1 MPLFQIPAPDL
12 NSVSV
17 GVPKLQFLN
26 ALGFSDDGRL
36 LLVQATF
43 TDSFDPNGSDLRYA
57 VWVYDVVAGKYT
69 ISLNALVAESAGT
82 LRETDVLSARFA
94 GGSSSQPNFIVHT
107 ALDDVDKSERLL
119 MVSGQNTPVN
129 IIATVLG
136 ADVRPSIQAY
146 SVSTNGRFVALQ
158 TDSTF
163 FSALDT
169 NSTSDI
175 YLLDLQSKAIER
187 VSLLA
192 GAETFKPISL
202 GFVETNGA
210 TVSVSFTTEAG
221 FSRADTN
228 EPLSTAE
235 ARVDAYTW
243 SREFGANGFVGTPTF
258 TLLSQGLNGSASG
271 LVLTDI
277 GPVLTSAG
285 SFFSSSSANLVANDT
300 NSQPDIFVA
309 APNGGISRIN
319 LPSQSEWTS
328 GAQLAGATDNGRILA
343 VLTSSAEVAGP
354 ERNQQLVLLDQ
365 ATKKYVVASSG
376 AAGVGNDMVV
386 TALISPKG
394 DAAAFVS
401 LATNLTGQPPA
412 TFGGSLF
419 LVTGLADTLDN
430 EATGSVSVSGTV
442 AEGGTVTAS
451 VSATDIDGSITNT
464 AYQWQVSSNG
474 TTGWT
479 DLSGATAASYAIA
492 SDQSQVGMYLRV
504 VATTTDILGGT
515 TTFTS
520 AATTAVANF
529 NDAPVVSNAIA
540 NQGSAEDAAWSYQ
553 VPAGTFSDADADTL
567 SYTATLSTGVVLPN
581 WLSFN
586 AATRTFSG
594 TPPQDFAGN
603 VSLMVTAS
611 DGSASVTDTFVLT
624 VSAVEDEAVG
634 SASIGGTAAE
644 GGTVT
649 ASVSATDIDGSIT
662 NTAYQWQV
670 SSNGTTGW
678 TDLSG
683 ATAASYAIA
692 SDQSQ
697 VGKYLRVVAT
707 TTDILGGTT
716 TFTSAATTA
725 ITSVDFAPTLVT
737 LTADQSTLDGTA
749 WRLQIPSDA
758 FIDKDGDALTYSASL
773 SDGSSLPSWLSF
785 NASNLTF
792 FGTPP
797 LNLSAVFNLKL
808 TASDGRLSA
817 SDTFVLSVKAQR
829 QNVTGTSGNDALS
842 GISGSMSEIRGGAG
856 NDTLTGGSRADVAV
870 FSGNRAD
877 YTITTVAGVTTV
889 RDNRTG
895 SPDGTD
901 TLRGMNI
908 LRFADI
914 QLFQSSAA
922 NRVILAGQAQT
933 YFVANSEVVQG
944 TNAAEQFI
952 VAPGTSA
959 LVFAGNNDVVDL
971 SGSIGSYSFARAGT
985 QLQINDG
992 VYTTT
997 LGVGG
1002 SFTLRTASGS
1012 TSVAIDFTIPGGA
1025 IRLGGTQIVGSTTFD
1040 PLLAITDRSNISQN
1054 AIQKDVIVTNGA
1066 SYVARDDVA
1075 DVFVID
1081 ASKSLAIT
1089 ISGFDEADRIIFT
1102 NRTSAEGALF
1112 DAGVI
1117 GDGISTIT
1125 AGNASITLTNLTN
1138 DNFGNEATFESIY
1151 GANAIGY
1158 VI

>member
-1 MPLFQIPAPDL
+1 MAFFQIPAPDL
-12 NSVSV
+12 SSVSV
-17 GVPKLQFLN
+17 GVPTLQFLN

-43 TDSFDPNGSDLRYA
+43 TDSFDSNGSDLRYA
-57 VWVYDVVAGKYT
+57 VWVYDVVAKQYT

-94 GGSSSQPNFIVHT
+94 GGSASQPNFLVHT

-228 EPLSTAE
+228 ESLSIAE

-258 TLLSQGLNGSASG
+258 TLLSQALNGSASG

-277 GPVLTSAG
+277 GPVLTSVG
-285 SFFSSSSANLVANDT
+285 SFFSSSSSNLVANDT
-300 NSQPDIFVA
+300 NSQPDIFVSL
-309 APNGGISRIN
+309 PNGGISRIN
-319 LPSQSEWTS
+319 LPGQTEWTS
-328 GAQLAGATDNGRILA
+328 GAQLADATDDGRILA
-343 VLTSSAEVAGP
+343 LLTSSAEVAGP
-354 ERNQQLVLLDQ
+354 ERNQQLVLFDQ
-365 ATKKYVVASSG
+365 ATKKYLVASSG

-386 TALISPKG
+386 SALISPRG
-394 DAAAFVS
+394 DTAAFVS
-401 LATNLTGQPPA
+401 LATNLTGQPST

-419 LVTGLADTLDN
+419 VFTGLVDMFGIARI
-430 EATGSVSVSGTV
+430 VS
-442 AEGGTVTAS
+442 
-451 VSATDIDGSITNT
+451 
-464 AYQWQVSSNG
+464 
-474 TTGWT
+474 
-479 DLSGATAASYAIA
+479 
-492 SDQSQVGMYLRV
+492 
-504 VATTTDILGGT
+504 
-515 TTFTS
+515 
-520 AATTAVANF
+520 
-529 NDAPVVSNAIA
+529 
-540 NQGSAEDAAWSYQ
+540 
-553 VPAGTFSDADADTL
+553 
-567 SYTATLSTGVVLPN
+567 
-581 WLSFN
+581 
-586 AATRTFSG
+586 
-594 TPPQDFAGN
+594 
-603 VSLMVTAS
+603 
-611 DGSASVTDTFVLT
+611 
-624 VSAVEDEAVG
+624 
-634 SASIGGTAAE
+634 
-644 GGTVT
+644 
-649 ASVSATDIDGSIT
+649 
-662 NTAYQWQV
+662 
-670 SSNGTTGW
+670 
-678 TDLSG
+678 
-683 ATAASYAIA
+683 
-692 SDQSQ
+692 
-697 VGKYLRVVAT
+697 
-707 TTDILGGTT
+707 
-716 TFTSAATTA
+716 
-725 ITSVDFAPTLVT
+725 
-737 LTADQSTLDGTA
+737 
-749 WRLQIPSDA
+749 
-758 FIDKDGDALTYSASL
+758 
-773 SDGSSLPSWLSF
+773 
-785 NASNLTF
+785 
-792 FGTPP
+792 
-797 LNLSAVFNLKL
+797 
-808 TASDGRLSA
+808 
-817 SDTFVLSVKAQR
+817 
-829 QNVTGTSGNDALS
+829 GTSGNDVLS
-842 GISGSMSEIRGGAG
+842 GISGSISEISGGAG
-856 NDTLTGGSRADVAV
+856 SDTITGGSRADVAV

-901 TLRGMNI
+901 TLRGLNI

-914 QLFQSSAA
+914 QLFQAAAA

-933 YFVANSEVVQG
+933 YFVSNSEVVQG
-944 TNAAEQFI
+944 TNAAEQFVI
-952 VAPGTSA
+952 APGTSA

-971 SGSIGSYSFARAGT
+971 SGSIGSYSYTRTGT
-985 QLQINDG
+985 QLQISDG
-992 VYTTT
+992 TYPTA

-1012 TSVAIDFTIPGGA
+1012 TSVAIDFTQGGA
-1025 IRLGGTQIVGSTTFD
+1025 IKLGGTQIVGSTTFD
-1040 PLLAITDRSNISQN
+1040 PLLAITDRSNYSQN
-1054 AIQKDVIVTNGA
+1054 ATQKDVIAANGA
-1066 SYVARDDVA
+1066 SYVARDNVA

-1081 ASKSLAIT
+1081 ASKPLAVT
-1089 ISGFDEADRIIFT
+1089 ISGFDDGDRIVFT
-1102 NRTSAEGALF
+1102 NQTSAEGALF

-1125 AGNASITLTNLTN
+1125 AGDAFITLTNLAN
-1138 DNFGNEATFESIY
+1138 ENFRNEATFEAIY

>member
-1 MPLFQIPAPDL
+1 MALFQIPTPDL
-12 NSVSV
+12 ASVSV
-17 GVPKLQFLN
+17 GIPTLQFLN

-57 VWVYDVVAGKYT
+57 VWVYDVVAGQYT
-69 ISLNALVAESAGT
+69 ISLNALVAESAGA

-94 GGSSSQPNFIVHT
+94 GGSPSQPNIIVHT
-107 ALDDVDKSERLL
+107 ALDDVEQSERLL

-175 YLLDLQSKAIER
+175 YLLDLQSNAIER

-228 EPLSTAE
+228 ESLSIAE

-258 TLLSQGLNGSASG
+258 TLLSQALNRSASG

-277 GPVLTSAG
+277 GPVLTSVG
-285 SFFSSSSANLVANDT
+285 SFFSSSSSNLVANDT
-300 NSQPDIFVA
+300 NSQPDIFVSL
-309 APNGGISRIN
+309 PNGGVSRIN
-319 LPSQSEWTS
+319 LPNQSEWTS

-401 LATNLTGQPPA
+401 LATNLTNQPSA

-419 LVTGLADTLDN
+419 LVTGLADALDN
-430 EATGSVSVSGTV
+430 EAIGTVSVSGTV
-442 AEGGTVTAS
+442 AEGGTVSAS
-451 VSATDIDGSITNT
+451 VSVTDVDGGIADTS
-464 AYQWQVSSNG
+464 YQWQISSNG
-474 TTGWT
+474 TSGWGDIT
-479 DLSGATAASYAIA
+479 GAT
-492 SDQSQVGMYLRV
+492 
-504 VATTTDILGGT
+504 T
-515 TTFTS
+515 
-520 AATTAVANF
+520 
-529 NDAPVVSNAIA
+529 
-540 NQGSAEDAAWSYQ
+540 
-553 VPAGTFSDADADTL
+553 
-567 SYTATLSTGVVLPN
+567 
-581 WLSFN
+581 
-586 AATRTFSG
+586 
-594 TPPQDFAGN
+594 
-603 VSLMVTAS
+603 
-611 DGSASVTDTFVLT
+611 
-624 VSAVEDEAVG
+624 
-634 SASIGGTAAE
+634 
-644 GGTVT
+644 
-649 ASVSATDIDGSIT
+649 
-662 NTAYQWQV
+662 
-670 SSNGTTGW
+670 
-678 TDLSG
+678 
-683 ATAASYAIA
+683 ASYAIA

-697 VGKYLRVVAT
+697 VGKYLRVVAI
-707 TTDILGGTT
+707 TTDALGGTT

-725 ITSVDFAPTLVT
+725 VANVNDAPVVSAEIAAQTNT
-737 LTADQSTLDGTA
+737 EDTA
-749 WRLQIPSDA
+749 WSYTVPAGTFSDA
-758 FIDKDGDALTYSASL
+758 DGDALTYTAKL
-773 SDGSSLPSWLSF
+773 ANGDALPTWLSF
-785 NASNLTF
+785 NATTCTF
-792 FGTPP
+792 NGTPP
-797 LNLSAVFNLKL
+797 PNFNGDISLTV
-808 TASDGRLSA
+808 TASDGSA
-817 SDTFVLSVKAQR
+817 SVSDTFVLTVTAQV
-829 QNVTGTSGNDALS
+829 QIVTGTSGNDALS
-842 GISGSMSEIRGGAG
+842 GISGSISEIRGGAG
-856 NDTLTGGSRADVAV
+856 NDTITGGNRADVAL

-889 RDNRTG
+889 KDNRAG

-901 TLRGMNI
+901 TLRGLNI

-914 QLFQSSAA
+914 QLFQSAAA
-922 NRVILAGQAQT
+922 NKMILAGQAQT
-933 YFVANSEVVQG
+933 YFVSNSEVVQG
-944 TNAAEQFI
+944 TNAAERFI
-952 VAPGTSA
+952 VAPSTSA
-959 LVFAGNNDVVDL
+959 LIFAGNTDVVDL
-971 SGSIGSYSFARAGT
+971 SGSIGSYSFVKAGT
-985 QLQINDG
+985 QLQISDG

-997 LGVGG
+997 LVVGG

-1012 TSVAIDFTIPGGA
+1012 TTVAIDFTTPGGA
-1025 IRLGGTQIVGSTTFD
+1025 IKLGGTQIVGSTTFD
-1040 PLLAITDRSNISQN
+1040 PLLAITDRSNYSQN
-1054 AIQKDVIVTNGA
+1054 AIQKDVIVSNGG
-1066 SYVARDDVA
+1066 SYIARDNA
-1075 DVFVID
+1075 TDVFVID
-1081 ASKSLAIT
+1081 ASKSLAVT
-1089 ISGFDEADRIIFT
+1089 ISGFDDGDRIIFT

-1117 GDGISTIT
+1117 GDGVSTIT
-1125 AGNASITLTNLTN
+1125 AGNASITLTSFTN
-1138 DNFGNEATFESIY
+1138 DNFGNEAAFEAIY

-1158 VI
+1158 VL

>member
-1 MPLFQIPAPDL
+1 
-12 NSVSV
+12 
-17 GVPKLQFLN
+17 
-26 ALGFSDDGRL
+26 
-36 LLVQATF
+36 
-43 TDSFDPNGSDLRYA
+43 
-57 VWVYDVVAGKYT
+57 
-69 ISLNALVAESAGT
+69 
-82 LRETDVLSARFA
+82 
-94 GGSSSQPNFIVHT
+94 
-107 ALDDVDKSERLL
+107 
-119 MVSGQNTPVN
+119 
-129 IIATVLG
+129 
-136 ADVRPSIQAY
+136 
-146 SVSTNGRFVALQ
+146 
-158 TDSTF
+158 
-163 FSALDT
+163 
-169 NSTSDI
+169 
-175 YLLDLQSKAIER
+175 
-187 VSLLA
+187 
-192 GAETFKPISL
+192 
-202 GFVETNGA
+202 
-210 TVSVSFTTEAG
+210 
-221 FSRADTN
+221 
-228 EPLSTAE
+228 
-235 ARVDAYTW
+235 
-243 SREFGANGFVGTPTF
+243 
-258 TLLSQGLNGSASG
+258 
-271 LVLTDI
+271 
-277 GPVLTSAG
+277 
-285 SFFSSSSANLVANDT
+285 
-300 NSQPDIFVA
+300 
-309 APNGGISRIN
+309 
-319 LPSQSEWTS
+319 
-328 GAQLAGATDNGRILA
+328 
-343 VLTSSAEVAGP
+343 
-354 ERNQQLVLLDQ
+354 
-365 ATKKYVVASSG
+365 
-376 AAGVGNDMVV
+376 
-386 TALISPKG
+386 
-394 DAAAFVS
+394 
-401 LATNLTGQPPA
+401 
-412 TFGGSLF
+412 
-419 LVTGLADTLDN
+419 
-430 EATGSVSVSGTV
+430 
-442 AEGGTVTAS
+442 
-451 VSATDIDGSITNT
+451 
-464 AYQWQVSSNG
+464 
-474 TTGWT
+474 
-479 DLSGATAASYAIA
+479 
-492 SDQSQVGMYLRV
+492 MYLRV

-1040 PLLAITDRSNISQN
+1040 PLLAITDRSNISSSPVMGNRQNVTGTSGNDALSGISGSMSEIRGGAGNDTLTGGSRADVAVFSGNRADYTITTVAGVTTVRDNRTGSPDGTDTLRGMNILRFADIQLFQSSAANRVILAGQAQTYFVANSEVVQGTNAAEQFIVAPGTSALVFAGNNDVVDLSGSIGSYSFARAGTQLQINDGVYTTTLGVGGSFTLRTASGSTSVAIDFTIPGGAIRLGGTQIVGSTTFDPLLAITDRSNISQN

>member
-1 MPLFQIPAPDL
+1 MALFQIPTPDL
-12 NSVSV
+12 ASVSV
-17 GVPKLQFLN
+17 GIPTLQFLN

-57 VWVYDVVAGKYT
+57 VWVYDVVAGQYT
-69 ISLNALVAESAGT
+69 ISLNALVAESAGA

-94 GGSSSQPNFIVHT
+94 GGSPSQPNIIVHT
-107 ALDDVDKSERLL
+107 ALDDVEQSERLL

-175 YLLDLQSKAIER
+175 YLLDLQSNAIER

-228 EPLSTAE
+228 ESLSIAE

-258 TLLSQGLNGSASG
+258 TLLSQALNRSASG

-277 GPVLTSAG
+277 GPVLTSVG
-285 SFFSSSSANLVANDT
+285 SFFSSSSSNLVANDT
-300 NSQPDIFVA
+300 NSQPDIFVSL
-309 APNGGISRIN
+309 PNGGVSRIN
-319 LPSQSEWTS
+319 LPNQSEWTS

-401 LATNLTGQPPA
+401 LATNLTNQPSA

-419 LVTGLADTLDN
+419 LVTGLADALDN
-430 EATGSVSVSGTV
+430 EAIGTVSVSGTV
-442 AEGGTVTAS
+442 AEGGTVSAS
-451 VSATDIDGSITNT
+451 VSVTDVDGGIADTS
-464 AYQWQVSSNG
+464 YQWQISSNG
-474 TTGWT
+474 TSGWSDIT
-479 DLSGATAASYAIA
+479 GAT
-492 SDQSQVGMYLRV
+492 
-504 VATTTDILGGT
+504 T
-515 TTFTS
+515 
-520 AATTAVANF
+520 
-529 NDAPVVSNAIA
+529 
-540 NQGSAEDAAWSYQ
+540 
-553 VPAGTFSDADADTL
+553 
-567 SYTATLSTGVVLPN
+567 
-581 WLSFN
+581 
-586 AATRTFSG
+586 
-594 TPPQDFAGN
+594 
-603 VSLMVTAS
+603 
-611 DGSASVTDTFVLT
+611 
-624 VSAVEDEAVG
+624 
-634 SASIGGTAAE
+634 
-644 GGTVT
+644 
-649 ASVSATDIDGSIT
+649 
-662 NTAYQWQV
+662 
-670 SSNGTTGW
+670 
-678 TDLSG
+678 
-683 ATAASYAIA
+683 ASYAIA

-697 VGKYLRVVAT
+697 VGKYLRVVAI
-707 TTDILGGTT
+707 TTDALGGTT

-725 ITSVDFAPTLVT
+725 VANVNDAPVVSAEIAAQTNT
-737 LTADQSTLDGTA
+737 EDTA
-749 WRLQIPSDA
+749 WSYTVPAGTFSDA
-758 FIDKDGDALTYSASL
+758 DGDALTYTAKL
-773 SDGSSLPSWLSF
+773 ANGDALPTWLSF
-785 NASNLTF
+785 NATTCTF
-792 FGTPP
+792 NGTPP
-797 LNLSAVFNLKL
+797 PNFNGDISLTV
-808 TASDGRLSA
+808 TASDGSA
-817 SDTFVLSVKAQR
+817 SVSDTFVLTVTAQV
-829 QNVTGTSGNDALS
+829 QIVTGTSGNDALS
-842 GISGSMSEIRGGAG
+842 GISGSISEIRGGAG
-856 NDTLTGGSRADVAV
+856 NDTITGGNRADVAL

-889 RDNRTG
+889 KDNRAG

-901 TLRGMNI
+901 TLRGLNI

-914 QLFQSSAA
+914 QLFQSAAA
-922 NRVILAGQAQT
+922 NKMILAGQAQT
-933 YFVANSEVVQG
+933 YFVSNSEVVQG
-944 TNAAEQFI
+944 TNAAERFI
-952 VAPGTSA
+952 VAPSTSA
-959 LVFAGNNDVVDL
+959 LIFAGNTDVVDL
-971 SGSIGSYSFARAGT
+971 SGSIGSYSFVKAGT
-985 QLQINDG
+985 QLQISDG

-997 LGVGG
+997 LVVGG

-1012 TSVAIDFTIPGGA
+1012 TTVAIDFTTPGGA
-1025 IRLGGTQIVGSTTFD
+1025 IKLGGTQIVGSTTFD
-1040 PLLAITDRSNISQN
+1040 PLLAITDRSNYSQN
-1054 AIQKDVIVTNGA
+1054 AIQKDVIVSNGG
-1066 SYVARDDVA
+1066 SYIARDNA
-1075 DVFVID
+1075 TDVFVID
-1081 ASKSLAIT
+1081 ASKSLAVT
-1089 ISGFDEADRIIFT
+1089 ISGFDDGDRIIFT

-1117 GDGISTIT
+1117 GDGVSTIT
-1125 AGNASITLTNLTN
+1125 AGNASITLTSFTN
-1138 DNFGNEATFESIY
+1138 DNFGNEAAFEAIY

-1158 VI
+1158 VL

>member
-1 MPLFQIPAPDL
+1 
-12 NSVSV
+12 
-17 GVPKLQFLN
+17 
-26 ALGFSDDGRL
+26 
-36 LLVQATF
+36 
-43 TDSFDPNGSDLRYA
+43 
-57 VWVYDVVAGKYT
+57 
-69 ISLNALVAESAGT
+69 
-82 LRETDVLSARFA
+82 
-94 GGSSSQPNFIVHT
+94 
-107 ALDDVDKSERLL
+107 
-119 MVSGQNTPVN
+119 
-129 IIATVLG
+129 
-136 ADVRPSIQAY
+136 
-146 SVSTNGRFVALQ
+146 
-158 TDSTF
+158 
-163 FSALDT
+163 
-169 NSTSDI
+169 
-175 YLLDLQSKAIER
+175 
-187 VSLLA
+187 
-192 GAETFKPISL
+192 
-202 GFVETNGA
+202 
-210 TVSVSFTTEAG
+210 
-221 FSRADTN
+221 
-228 EPLSTAE
+228 
-235 ARVDAYTW
+235 
-243 SREFGANGFVGTPTF
+243 
-258 TLLSQGLNGSASG
+258 
-271 LVLTDI
+271 
-277 GPVLTSAG
+277 
-285 SFFSSSSANLVANDT
+285 
-300 NSQPDIFVA
+300 
-309 APNGGISRIN
+309 
-319 LPSQSEWTS
+319 
-328 GAQLAGATDNGRILA
+328 
-343 VLTSSAEVAGP
+343 
-354 ERNQQLVLLDQ
+354 
-365 ATKKYVVASSG
+365 
-376 AAGVGNDMVV
+376 
-386 TALISPKG
+386 
-394 DAAAFVS
+394 
-401 LATNLTGQPPA
+401 
-412 TFGGSLF
+412 
-419 LVTGLADTLDN
+419 
-430 EATGSVSVSGTV
+430 
-442 AEGGTVTAS
+442 
-451 VSATDIDGSITNT
+451 
-464 AYQWQVSSNG
+464 
-474 TTGWT
+474 
-479 DLSGATAASYAIA
+479 
-492 SDQSQVGMYLRV
+492 
-504 VATTTDILGGT
+504 
-515 TTFTS
+515 
-520 AATTAVANF
+520 
-529 NDAPVVSNAIA
+529 
-540 NQGSAEDAAWSYQ
+540 
-553 VPAGTFSDADADTL
+553 
-567 SYTATLSTGVVLPN
+567 
-581 WLSFN
+581 
-586 AATRTFSG
+586 
-594 TPPQDFAGN
+594 
-603 VSLMVTAS
+603 MVTAS